1 MPKGVAMTTTA
12 KKKWT
17 FMVWLAGDNN
27 LEDFGDKDLQ
37 EMKQVGSTDN
47 INVVVQFDSM
57 RDDRTR
63 RYYMTRSGAPAADVV
78 EELGETNTGDPK
90 VATEFFKWAIQ
101 RYPADHLLG
110 VIWNHGSGIDETD
123 VYARAIARGIPVVRR
138 PGDDP
143 LAIERNLIRSALS
156 SRHRRAVF
164 STTVEQATNDRAI
177 AYDDTSR
184 DFLDNVELKKVLAEV
199 KRQTGRTLDVVG
211 FDACLMN
218 MVEIAYQLKGTAQV
232 VVGSEELEP
241 GNGWPYHLVLKALA
255 EKPNM
260 TPAQLGS
267 KIVDLYVSSYP
278 SGNITQS
285 ALNLAELPNI
295 AKAVNTLA
303 TAMKTALKD
312 TAEYAAITKAL
323 NAVQK
328 FDMPDFIDLGNFC
341 QELAGRSKTAAVKTA
356 TKGVLACLQSDGGFV
371 INQRHKGSGVSGAT
385 GVAIYFPR
393 GPVNKV
399 YGRLDFTKATAW
411 KAFLEAYHKS

>member
-1 MPKGVAMTTTA
+1 MTTTA
-12 KKKWT
+12 RKKWT
-17 FMVWLAGDNN
+17 FMVWLAGDND
-27 LEDFGDKDLQ
+27 LEDFGDKDLR
-37 EMKQVGSTDN
+37 EMKQVGSTDDV
-47 INVVVQFDSM
+47 NVVVQFDSM

-63 RYYMTRSGAPAADVV
+63 RYFMRRGGDPAADMV
-78 EELGETNTGDPK
+78 EELGETNTGDPA
-90 VATEFFKWAIQ
+90 VATDFFRWAIQ

-123 VYARAIARGIPVVRR
+123 VYARAIARGMPIVRR
-138 PGDDP
+138 PGEDP
-143 LAIERNLIRSALS
+143 LAFERNLVRSAMS

-164 STTVEQATNDRAI
+164 STTVEQATQDRAI

-184 DFLDNVELKKVLAEV
+184 DFLDNVELKKVLSEV
-199 KRQTGRTLDVVG
+199 KRKTGRVFDVLG

-218 MVEIAYQLKGTAQV
+218 MVEIAYQLKGTADV

-255 EKPNM
+255 DKPDM
-260 TPAQLGS
+260 TPAQLGA
-267 KIVDLYVSSYP
+267 KIVDLYISSYRT
-278 SGNITQS
+278 GNITQS
-285 ALNLAELPNI
+285 ALNLAQLANV
-295 AKAVNTLA
+295 AKTVNTLA
-303 TAMKTALKD
+303 TALKAVLKD
-312 TAEYAAITKAL
+312 TTEYTAITKSL

-341 QELAGRSKTAAVKTA
+341 QELTTRSKTAAVRNA
-356 TKGVLACLQSDGGFV
+356 AKGVLACLQSAGGFV
-371 INQRHKGSGVSGAT
+371 INQRHKGTGVSGAT

-411 KAFLEAYHKS
+411 KPFLEAYHKA